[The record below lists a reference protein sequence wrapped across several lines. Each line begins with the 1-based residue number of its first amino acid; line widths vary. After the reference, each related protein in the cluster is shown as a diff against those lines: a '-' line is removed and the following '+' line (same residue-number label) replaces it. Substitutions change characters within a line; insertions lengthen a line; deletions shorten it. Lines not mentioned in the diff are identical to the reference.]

1 MTIKD
6 RIFDFAQCL
15 IDSSGGELV
24 MAFNEQDT
32 TTQTDK
38 EAAHFLKYKS
48 KRLGRDLELYSFMDE
63 IMGTPSL
70 LAHLLEEILLPG
82 REAASWP
89 IDPRAENRSAR
100 CRAANRVAA
109 ERTNLGTAPTPTA
122 ARNTILASRR

>member
-24 MAFNEQDT
+24 MAFSEQDT

-38 EAAHFLKYKS
+38 KAAHFLKYKS

-70 LAHLLEEILLPG
+70 LAHLFLEIILPIKKEEWSKTSSEYLKKWGCEVNKP
-82 REAASWP
+82 ENKESW
-89 IDPRAENRSAR
+89 I
-100 CRAANRVAA
+100 
-109 ERTNLGTAPTPTA
+109 NLFD
-122 ARNTILASRR
+122 